1 MSLDSPAITLAD
13 TAGATAPAEVP
24 AEASARR
31 TRGVRRGSGRGRR
44 RLTVNLV
51 RLAIVVVWLGSW
63 ELACRT
69 VVDPFNYSMP
79 SQIWKQLVDWFRD
92 GTAQGSI
99 WSNMAVTLE
108 EAVLG
113 FVLGTIGGV
122 VLGVLLGRSAYLA
135 DVFAPFIKA
144 ANAIPRIVLAALFLI
159 WFGLGMES
167 KVATAFVLV
176 FFAVFFNAF
185 QGAREVDKV
194 LVDNA
199 RILGA
204 GRIQLLRSVILP
216 SATSWITS
224 SMHVAF
230 GFALIGAVV
239 GEYTGA
245 DKGMGLLI
253 NTAQG
258 NFNAAGIYAGM
269 VLVTAMALVA
279 EWLISLLE
287 RRLTVWQPRNTSS
300 AAVGA

>member
-1 MSLDSPAITLAD
+1 MSLDAAARTETVL
-13 TAGATAPAEVP
+13 TAPAAAAAAP
-24 AEASARR
+24 APARR
-31 TRGVRRGSGRGRR
+31 RR
-44 RLTVNLV
+44 RLARSRLGINLV
-51 RLAIVVVWLGSW
+51 RLAVVVVWLGSW
-63 ELACRT
+63 EIACRT

-79 SQIWKQLVDWFRD
+79 SKIWSQLVTWFTD

-99 WSNMAVTLE
+99 WFNMAATFE

-113 FVLGTIGGV
+113 FVLGTLGGV
-122 VLGVLLGRSAYLA
+122 VLGVLLGRADYLA
-135 DVFAPFIKA
+135 EVVAPFIKM
-144 ANAIPRIVLAALFLI
+144 ANAIPRIVLAALFVI

-185 QGAREVDKV
+185 QGAREVDRV

-204 GRIQLLRSVILP
+204 GRLDMLRTIILP

-253 NTAQG
+253 NSAQG

-269 VLVTAMALVA
+269 LLVTVMALLA
-279 EWLISLLE
+279 EWLIGRLE
-287 RRLTVWQPRNTSS
+287 RRVTAWQPRHET
-300 AAVGA
+300 AVVAGV

>member
-1 MSLDSPAITLAD
+1 MPHD
-13 TAGATAPAEVP
+13 TAVVEPVAESEAPVRP
-24 AEASARR
+24 PDMRSARL
-31 TRGVRRGSGRGRR
+31 RRGRGRGR
-44 RLTVNLV
+44 KVLGINLV
-51 RLAIVVVWLGSW
+51 RLAVVAVWLGSW

-69 VVDPFNYSMP
+69 VVDPFFYSMP
-79 SQIWKQLVDWFRD
+79 SKIWQQLVTWFTD

-99 WSNMAVTLE
+99 WSNMAATFE

-122 VLGVLLGRSAYLA
+122 VLGVLLGRANYLA
-135 DVFAPFIKA
+135 EVVAPFIKM
-144 ANAIPRIVLAALFLI
+144 ANAIPRIVLASLFVI

-185 QGAREVDKV
+185 QGAREVDRV

-204 GRIQLLRSVILP
+204 GRLDMLRTIILP

-269 VLVTAMALVA
+269 VVVTVMALVA
-279 EWLISLLE
+279 EGLISRLE
-287 RRLTVWQPRNTSS
+287 RRLTAWQPRHTG
-300 AAVGA
+300 AAVAAI